1 MINFAALQ
9 PTSQIII
16 LVLLLIMFLVNGYI
30 MTSAILRTGRWGIGL
45 IAFFHILLY
54 YVALVTLST
63 YLYEIEL
70 GVEFH
75 PVSYYFAI
83 LPLWIYQTFLVINSC
98 EALVLFY
105 KMRIYQQNTITK
117 ASIKEAVDNLS
128 AGLSLSLENSFVI
141 LSNWQ
146 IDRLCHTLTG
156 QDLQNGEVFWNTLTE
171 GVLREG
177 NQRWVQAVNPI
188 ITLADGRTWS
198 FNRRTIEV
206 EDESIIEI
214 TAIDTTD
221 LNSLRIQLEK
231 DNEILEEMGSR
242 LRQYSKNIMEI
253 KAKEERLA
261 TKMHI
266 HEELGYALLAT
277 RQFFR
282 NKKYDM
288 EIGIGTGEILNL
300 WKKNIAVLQGTMERK
315 KSTAL
320 DSLISAAEAVGIEIV
335 LKGALPEDIRGTN
348 LILLVAG
355 ECLTNSV
362 RHANATKLYLEI
374 IETEQGYTATF
385 SNDGIIP
392 TSEIIEGG
400 GLSGLRNQIEAIG
413 GAMEI
418 GHTPQFILRVI
429 IPKRGDGYNGSGF
442 DC

>member
-1 MINFAALQ
+1 
-9 PTSQIII
+9 
-16 LVLLLIMFLVNGYI
+16 
-30 MTSAILRTGRWGIGL
+30 
-45 IAFFHILLY
+45 
-54 YVALVTLST
+54 
-63 YLYEIEL
+63 
-70 GVEFH
+70 
-75 PVSYYFAI
+75 
-83 LPLWIYQTFLVINSC
+83 
-98 EALVLFY
+98 
-105 KMRIYQQNTITK
+105 
-117 ASIKEAVDNLS
+117 VDNLS

-141 LSNWQ
+141 LSNRQ
-146 IDRLCHTLTG
+146 INRLCHILTG

-171 GVLREG
+171 GVLEEG

-198 FNRRTIEV
+198 FNRRIVEV

-231 DNEILEEMGSR
+231 DNEMLEEMALR
-242 LRQYSKNIMEI
+242 LRKYSKNIMEI

-266 HEELGYALLAT
+266 HDEIGYALLAT
-277 RQFFR
+277 RQFLK
-282 NKKYDM
+282 NKKYNM
-288 EIGIGTGEILNL
+288 EMGIETGEILNL
-300 WKKNIAVLQGTMERK
+300 WKKNIAVLQGTGERK

-320 DSLISAAEAVGIEIV
+320 DSLVSAAEAIGIEIV
-335 LKGALPEDIRGTN
+335 LRGTLPGDIRGTN

-362 RHANATKLYLEI
+362 RHADATKLYLEI
-374 IETEQGYTATF
+374 TETKQGCTATF

-400 GLSGLRNQIEAIG
+400 GLSGLRNRIEAVG
-413 GAMEI
+413 GAIEI
-418 GHTPQFILRVI
+418 SHTPQFVLRVI
-429 IPKRGDGYNGSGF
+429 IPKGGDEYNGSGF

>member
-1 MINFAALQ
+1 MTNFAGLQ
-9 PTSQIII
+9 PISQIII
-16 LVLLLIMFLVNGYI
+16 LVLLLIMFLINGYI
-30 MTSAILRTGRWGIGL
+30 MTFAILRIGRWGTGL
-45 IAFFHILLY
+45 IAFFHIPLY
-54 YVALVTLST
+54 YIALVALST

-70 GVEFH
+70 GVAFH
-75 PVSYYFAI
+75 PASYYFAT
-83 LPLWIYQTFLVINSC
+83 LPLWIYQIFLIINSC
-98 EALVLFY
+98 VALILFY
-105 KMRIYQQNTITK
+105 KMRVYEQNTITR
-117 ASIKEAVDNLS
+117 ASIKETVDNLS

-146 IDRLCHTLTG
+146 IDRLCHILTG

-171 GVLREG
+171 GVLKEG
-177 NQRWVQAVNPI
+177 NQRWVQTANPI
-188 ITLADGRTWS
+188 ITLTDGRTWS
-198 FNRRTIEV
+198 FNRRTIKV
-206 EDESIIEI
+206 EDESVIEI

-221 LNSLRIQLEK
+221 LNSLRLRLEK

-261 TKMHI
+261 TKIHI
-266 HEELGYALLAT
+266 HDELGYALLAT

-282 NKKYDM
+282 NKKYDT
-288 EIGIGTGEILNL
+288 ETGAKTGEILNL
-300 WKKNIAVLQGTMERK
+300 WKKIIAILQGTVEREK
-315 KSTAL
+315 TAAF
-320 DSLISAAEAVGIEIV
+320 DSLIFAAEAIGIEIV
-335 LKGALPEDIRGTN
+335 LKGTLPGDIRGTN

-355 ECLTNSV
+355 ECLINSV
-362 RHANATKLYLEI
+362 RHANATELYLEI

-400 GLSGLRNQIEAIG
+400 GLSGLRNQIEAVG

-418 GHTPQFILRVI
+418 SHTPQFILRII
-429 IPKRGDGYNGSGF
+429 IPKGGDEYNGSGF